1 MVSFNDFMETNYDHL
16 RGILVREWRQR
27 SQTPFDEDL
36 FHDTLINCME
46 KFPNTDEKSES
57 DFIAYTVK
65 AFRNNFCRKRLYHD
79 VSKSVDAEVENFQ
92 IETKMKLEIDINIVL
107 EYVKSQF
114 GELQA
119 LQFADWINDQTI
131 KQLNAKYNCTNARHV
146 IDRIR
151 VAVYEHFMNDLD
163 D

>member
-1 MVSFNDFMETNYDHL
+1 MVSFNEFMETNYDIL
-16 RGILVREWRQR
+16 RNILLKEWRHR
-27 SQTPFDEDL
+27 SNAPFDEDL
-36 FHDTLINCME
+36 FHDTLIKCMD
-46 KFPNTDEKSES
+46 KFPNSDEKSES

-65 AFRNNFCRKRLYHD
+65 AFQYNFCRKRLYHD
-79 VSKSVDAEVENFQ
+79 VSKNVDAEVEHIQ
-92 IETKMKLEIDINIVL
+92 IESKMKLDIDIDIVL

-114 GELQA
+114 GELPA

-151 VAVYEHFMNDLD
+151 VAVYEHFMNELEY
-163 D
+163 